1 MVFSLLPSR
10 CLLIVK
16 CSEPHCYC
24 SVAESCQIL
33 CDPMDCST
41 PGFSVLPYL
50 LEFAQTDVHWV
61 GDAIQTSHPLSPFSS
76 CLQYFPASGS
86 FPMSQLFTSGGQ
98 SIGASALASVLPM
111 NIQGWSPLGL
121 TGLISLQPVQGTLK
135 SLLQNHSSKTLILQ
149 CSAFFIVQLSHP
161 YMTTG
166 QTTALTSCDSFM
178 KLKRMYP

>member
-121 TGLISLQPVQGTLK
+121 TGLISLLSKGLSRVF
-135 SLLQNHSSKTLILQ
+135 SKTTVQ
-149 CSAFFIVQLSHP
+149 KHQFCSTQLFLWSNI
-161 YMTTG
+161 TTE
-166 QTTALTSCDSFM
+166 
-178 KLKRMYP
+178 KP

>member
-121 TGLISLQPVQGTLK
+121 TGLISLLSKGLSRVF
-135 SLLQNHSSKTLILQ
+135 SKTTVQKHQFFGAQPSLWYNSHINTWLLDLIL
-149 CSAFFIVQLSHP
+149 
-161 YMTTG
+161 
-166 QTTALTSCDSFM
+166 
-178 KLKRMYP
+178 